1 LHITNDN
8 EDIKGGYSRI
18 PKKCY
23 MGLSG
28 NDAYRIMPHK
38 NPKSIGV
45 VHILGPQIS
54 AEILT
59 CE

>member
-1 LHITNDN
+1 LDANDN

-18 PKKCY
+18 HNQK
-23 MGLSG
+23 MLGLSG
-28 NDAYRIMPHK
+28 NDAYRIMPLY
-38 NPKSIGV
+38 PKSIGV